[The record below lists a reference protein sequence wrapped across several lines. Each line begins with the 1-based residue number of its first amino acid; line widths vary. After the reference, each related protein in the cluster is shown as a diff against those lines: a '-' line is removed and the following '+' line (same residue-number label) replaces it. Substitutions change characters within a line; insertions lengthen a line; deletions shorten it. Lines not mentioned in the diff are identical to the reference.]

1 MLLFYSGADSQR
13 EAEVH
18 LHFPW
23 RVRRDMRSGQF
34 RDALERIEYDPD
46 TDGIAVLWRKTE
58 A

>member
-1 MLLFYSGADSQR
+1 MGRL

-23 RVRRDMRSGQF
+23 PVRRDMRSGQF
-34 RDALERIEYDPD
+34 RDAVERIEYDPD
-46 TDGIAVLWRKTE
+46 TGEIVLLWRKTE